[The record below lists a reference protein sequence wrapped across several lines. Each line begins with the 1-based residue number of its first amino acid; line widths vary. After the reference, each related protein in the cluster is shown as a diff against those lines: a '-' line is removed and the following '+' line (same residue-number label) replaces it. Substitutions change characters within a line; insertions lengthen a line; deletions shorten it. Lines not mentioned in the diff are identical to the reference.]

1 MGLFTS
7 IRRMAA
13 GPRGRLLEDL
23 TSSYRGE
30 QQLADQLRTH
40 AEAVPYPSLAGNL
53 RDLAATNEQNG
64 NLLRCEIERLGGSI
78 RAAAPAPPRP
88 GKNYWERLTFDL
100 DDLRTMSR
108 QYVEFAQHWDTEYPE
123 AAALFSKLARGTGA
137 SGRTVRDLIARS
149 DSHAVD

>member
-23 TSSYRGE
+23 ATSYHGE
-30 QQLADQLRTH
+30 QQLADQLRAH

-53 RDLAATNEQNG
+53 REIAGSNEHNG
-64 NLLRCEIERLGGSI
+64 SLLKSEIERLGGSI
-78 RAAAPAPPRP
+78 RAPQPTLPRP

-100 DDLRTMSR
+100 DDLRAMSR
-108 QYVEFAQHWDTEYPE
+108 RYVEFAQHWDIEYPE
-123 AAALFSKLARGTGA
+123 AAALFSKLARETGS